1 MALSERLTSSSLLSP
16 PHTGIVVC
24 TRQLELLYANPA
36 AYTAGARWFSSR
48 GSSFSLTMATSPI
61 WAVCRDLNTQLNALT
76 NDRAWSEVEVHRM
89 VVAGTAVFKL
99 RGLVLPQNGHTESLL
114 LILIELHATGDHAHP
129 QSRAARVIT
138 ERETSILRGLQAGMT
153 NKEIATS
160 MGVSVETVKEH
171 LKRLMSKMNASTRTG
186 LLARLLAADSLQ
198 TSAPM
203 AAD

>member
-1 MALSERLTSSSLLSP
+1 MALSERLTSSSILSP

-48 GSSFSLTMATSPI
+48 ESSVPLTMATSPI
-61 WAVCRDLNTQLNALT
+61 WAVCRDLNTQLSTLG
-76 NDRAWSEVEVHRM
+76 NDRTWNEIEVHRM
-89 VVAGTAVFKL
+89 LVVGPAVIKL
-99 RGLVLPQNGHTESLL
+99 RGLVLPQNGPTEALL
-114 LILIELHATGDHAHP
+114 LILIELHAKGDHAPP
-129 QSRAARVIT
+129 QSCTSRMIT

-153 NKEIATS
+153 NKEIAAS

-186 LLARLLAADSLQ
+186 LLARLLAVDSLQ
-198 TSAPM
+198 TSA
-203 AAD
+203 ADGR